1 MDFEPSAKCRELSER
16 LEAFMAEKVLPAEPV
31 WAEQMA
37 ASGDGHHHAQVME
50 DLKAEARARGLWN
63 LFLPHATEWTEG
75 LSNLDYAPLAE
86 ISGRSH
92 LAPEAL
98 NCAAPDT
105 GNMEVLTMFGTDE
118 QKEQWLRPL
127 LEGEIRS
134 CFAMTEPDVASS
146 DATNIALRIETDGDD
161 YVLNGRK
168 WWISGAA
175 RDTCKIAIVMGKTD
189 PDAPRHLQQSQVL
202 VPLDTPGLT
211 VVRDLTVFGYTD
223 QEGHCE
229 LSFED
234 VRVPRSNLIG
244 EEGGGFAIAQARLGP
259 GRIHHCMRAIGV
271 AERALEAMCRRVTT
285 RTAFGKP
292 LSDQGVIQE
301 WIADSRMDIE
311 QARLLVLKTAWLMD
325 TVGNKGARIE
335 VSAIKVAV
343 PNMALRV
350 VDRAIQAHGAGGVG
364 PDFGLASMY
373 AHLRT
378 LRLADGPD
386 EVHRMQL
393 AKREIRKYE
402 PTGTGR

>member
-1 MDFEPSAKCRELSER
+1 MDFEPSAKCRELAER

-31 WAEQMA
+31 YAEQMA
-37 ASGDGHHHAQVME
+37 ASGDGHHHPRVME

-86 ISGRSH
+86 ISGRSG

-118 QKEQWLRPL
+118 QKERWLRPL

-146 DATNIALRIETDGDD
+146 DATNITLRIDTDGDD
-161 YVLNGRK
+161 YVLNGAK

-175 RDTCKIAIVMGKTD
+175 RERCRIAIVMGKTD

-202 VPLDTPGLT
+202 VPMDTPGLT

-229 LSFED
+229 LSFD
-234 VRVPRSNLIG
+234 AVRVPRANLIG

-271 AERALEAMCRRVTT
+271 AERALEAMCRRVTQ
-285 RTAFGKP
+285 RTAFAKP
-292 LSDQGVIQE
+292 LSEQGVIQE
-301 WIADSRMDIE
+301 WIAESRIDIE

-343 PNMALRV
+343 PNMALRII
-350 VDRAIQAHGAGGVG
+350 DRAIQAHGGGGVG

-373 AHLRT
+373 AHVRT

-393 AKREIRKYE
+393 AKREIRRYE
-402 PTGTGR
+402 SA

>member
-1 MDFEPSAKCRELSER
+1 
-16 LEAFMAEKVLPAEPV
+16 
-31 WAEQMA
+31 
-37 ASGDGHHHAQVME
+37 
-50 DLKAEARARGLWN
+50 
-63 LFLPHATEWTEG
+63 
-75 LSNLDYAPLAE
+75 
-86 ISGRSH
+86 
-92 LAPEAL
+92 
-98 NCAAPDT
+98 
-105 GNMEVLTMFGTDE
+105 
-118 QKEQWLRPL
+118 
-127 LEGEIRS
+127 
-134 CFAMTEPDVASS
+134 
-146 DATNIALRIETDGDD
+146 
-161 YVLNGRK
+161 
-168 WWISGAA
+168 
-175 RDTCKIAIVMGKTD
+175 
-189 PDAPRHLQQSQVL
+189 VL